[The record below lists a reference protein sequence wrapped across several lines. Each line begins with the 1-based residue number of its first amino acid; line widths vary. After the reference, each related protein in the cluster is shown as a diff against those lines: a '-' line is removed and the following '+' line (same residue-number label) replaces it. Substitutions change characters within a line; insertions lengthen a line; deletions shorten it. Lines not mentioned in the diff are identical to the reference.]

1 MINSRINIEN
11 YIFYFIDKI
20 DGTLSANQ
28 LEELNNFLL
37 QYPHLKD
44 ELDELQNSKLE
55 PSDNI
60 TFIQKQ
66 QLIKQEETSIELNE
80 LEELSIAEMVDDIT
94 LEQKDRLKVLI
105 LESKEYQN
113 EYDIIHELKLKPS
126 QKERFKGKIQL
137 KRTPAFN
144 LTYYQVRTLSSIAAT
159 FALLLSLGYFYFK
172 TITNNNIIENFAIE
186 VNTIDSSLLYKSEPV
201 SKSNIPNIVKNDRID
216 NIRKEEAIEKS
227 YDNNEEQ
234 YEVENYLAN
243 YISFETIKPIG
254 VKKIVSVAISDPKL
268 TFADLVLINNQ
279 NEIPIVNIAENS
291 KKEIGLFE
299 LAEMGINRLSNYTES
314 TISLNGQRDSNG
326 NLTRITFD
334 AGLFAISRP
343 VKNKK

>member
-11 YIFYFIDKI
+11 YIFYFIDKM
-20 DGTLSANQ
+20 DGALSANQ

-37 QYPHLKD
+37 QYPHLKE

-66 QLIKQEETSIELNE
+66 LLIKQEEVSIEMNE
-80 LEELSIAEMVDDIT
+80 LEELSIAEMEEDIT
-94 LEQKDRLKVLI
+94 LEQKERLKVLV
-105 LESKEYQN
+105 LKSKENQD

-126 QKERFKGKIQL
+126 PKERFKGKIEL

-144 LTYYQVRTLSSIAAT
+144 LTYKQVRTLSSIAAT

-186 VNTIDSSLLYKSEPV
+186 VNTVDSSLYKAEPD
-201 SKSNIPNIVKNDRID
+201 SKSNIPIIVKNDGID
-216 NIRKEEAIEKS
+216 NIRNEKAIEKS
-227 YDNNEEQ
+227 YENNGDQ
-234 YEVENYLAN
+234 KEVENYIAN

-254 VKKIVSVAISDPKL
+254 VQKIVSAVISEPKL
-268 TFADLVLINNQ
+268 TFADLVLISNP
-279 NEIPIVNIAENS
+279 NEIPIVNLAENS

-299 LAEMGINRLSNYTES
+299 LAEMGINRLSNFTES
-314 TISLNGQRDSNG
+314 TISLNGQRDSDG
-326 NLTRITFD
+326 NLTRITFE

>member
-37 QYPHLKD
+37 QYPHLKE

-66 QLIKQEETSIELNE
+66 QLIKQEETSIELDE
-80 LEELSIAEMVDDIT
+80 LVELSIAEMEDDIT
-94 LEQKDRLKVLI
+94 LEQKDRLKVLV
-105 LESKEYQN
+105 LKSKKYQN
-113 EYDIIHELKLKPS
+113 EYDTIHQLKLKPS
-126 QKERFKGKIQL
+126 PNERFKGKIQL
-137 KRTPAFN
+137 KRTHAFN
-144 LTYYQVRTLSSIAAT
+144 LTYKQVRTLSSIAASFT
-159 FALLLSLGYFYFK
+159 LLLSLGYFYFK
-172 TITNNNIIENFAIE
+172 AITYNNIIENFAIE
-186 VNTIDSSLLYKSEPV
+186 VNTIDSTLYKSEPI
-201 SKSNIPNIVKNDRID
+201 SKSNIPFIVKNDRID
-216 NIRKEEAIEKS
+216 NNRNEEAIEKS
-227 YDNNEEQ
+227 NENSEEQ
-234 YEVENYLAN
+234 HEVENYLAN
-243 YISFETIKPIG
+243 YISFEAIKPIG
-254 VKKIVSVAISDPKL
+254 VQKLVSVAISEPKL
-268 TFADLVLINNQ
+268 TLADLVLIKNQ
-279 NEIPIVNIAENS
+279 KEIPIVNIAES
-291 KKEIGLFE
+291 TKKEIGLFE

>member
-37 QYPHLKD
+37 QHPHLKE

-55 PSDNI
+55 PSDDI

-80 LEELSIAEMVDDIT
+80 LVELSIAEMEDDIT
-94 LEQKDRLKVLI
+94 LEQKERLKVLV
-105 LESKEYQN
+105 LKCKEYQN
-113 EYDIIHELKLKPS
+113 EYDIIQELKLKPS
-126 QKERFKGKIQL
+126 SNERFKGKIQL
-137 KRTPAFN
+137 KRTLAFN
-144 LTYYQVRTLSSIAAT
+144 LTYKQVRTLSSIAAT
-159 FALLLSLGYFYFK
+159 FALLLSIGYFYFT

-186 VNTIDSSLLYKSEPV
+186 VNTIDSSLYKNEPV
-201 SKSNIPNIVKNDRID
+201 SKSNIPNIVTNDRID
-216 NIRKEEAIEKS
+216 NIRNEEAIEKS
-227 YDNNEEQ
+227 NETNEDQ
-234 YEVENYLAN
+234 HEVENYLAN
-243 YISFETIKPIG
+243 YISFESIKPIG
-254 VKKIVSVAISDPKL
+254 TQKIVSVAISEPKL

>member
-11 YIFYFIDKI
+11 YIFYIVDFI
-20 DGTLSANQ
+20 DGTLSADQ
-28 LEELNNFLL
+28 LEELNNFLML
-37 QYPHLKD
+37 HPHLKE
-44 ELDELQNSKLE
+44 ELNELQNSRLQ
-55 PSDNI
+55 PSESI
-60 TFIQKQ
+60 TFITKQ
-66 QLIKQEETSIELNE
+66 LLFKKQEENSNE
-80 LEELSIAEMVDDIT
+80 LKELVELSIAEMEDDIT
-94 LEQKDRLKVLI
+94 LEQNDRLMVLALKTI
-105 LESKEYQN
+105 EYQN
-113 EYDIIHELKLKPS
+113 EHDIIHQLKLKPS
-126 QKERFKGKIQL
+126 PSERFKGKIKL

-144 LTYYQVRTLSSIAAT
+144 LTYKQVRILSSIAAT

-172 TITNNNIIENFAIE
+172 TITNNNIIENFANE
-186 VNTIDSSLLYKSEPV
+186 VNSVDSSLYKTEPV
-201 SKSNIPNIVKNDRID
+201 SKSNIPIIVKNDRID
-216 NIRKEEAIEKS
+216 NIRNKEAIEKS
-227 YDNNEEQ
+227 NETNEDQHEFENN
-234 YEVENYLAN
+234 LAN

-254 VKKIVSVAISDPKL
+254 TQKIVSVAISDPKL
-268 TFADLVLINNQ
+268 TFADLVFIKNQ
-279 NEIPIVNIAENS
+279 KEIPIVNIAENS